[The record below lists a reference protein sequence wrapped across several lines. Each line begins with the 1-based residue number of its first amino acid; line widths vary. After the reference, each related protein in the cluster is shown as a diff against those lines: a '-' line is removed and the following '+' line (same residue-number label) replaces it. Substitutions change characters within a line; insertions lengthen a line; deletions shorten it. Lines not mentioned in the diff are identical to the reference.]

1 MANFHGLTFLDI
13 SYAIHVTDAGLHAF
27 HEVTLPISKL
37 FVNGLTSITA
47 AGLSELLNSCK
58 QTLKIL
64 EASLMNQEYMTGAFC
79 GPLSFCFHLEELD
92 LTGDINVGDDGLS
105 HLPKGDIKN
114 E

>member
-1 MANFHGLTFLDI
+1 
-13 SYAIHVTDAGLHAF
+13 
-27 HEVTLPISKL
+27 
-37 FVNGLTSITA
+37 
-47 AGLSELLNSCK
+47 
-58 QTLKIL
+58 
-64 EASLMNQEYMTGAFC
+64 MTGAFC